1 MGPADLEDVIDS
13 IRGETLQTLG
23 AVDSRTT
30 VLVGPGDDAGVY
42 LIGDTAIVETLDF
55 ITPLVNDPFTF
66 GEISAANS
74 ISDIY
79 AMGGRPVAALAI
91 AAFPSCTYNTEVL
104 KLILQGA
111 LKTIKRAGAVLIGGH
126 SLDDSELKFGL
137 SVTGTI
143 DKNKI
148 LRAGG
153 AQPGDVLILTKPIGI
168 GILTTALKR
177 STFGDDHIAEA
188 VKWMTTLN
196 AEASE
201 LALKAGA
208 TACTDVTGF
217 GLLGHAY
224 NMVRNSQIDFNI
236 DASAVPL
243 LEGVTELAEEGM
255 CPGGG
260 YKNLKYLSDKV
271 IFSGA
276 VDMQQRLILA
286 DPQTS
291 GGLLVALKEENIEI
305 FQAVG
310 AYHEVIGKVVK
321 GSGKI
326 AVDKRN
332 NFFK

>member
-13 IRGETLQTLG
+13 IRAEARDCTG
-23 AVDSRTT
+23 ARADA
-30 VLVGPGDDAGVY
+30 VLVWSGDDAGVY
-42 LIGDTAIVETLDF
+42 MIGDTAIVETVDF

-74 ISDIY
+74 LSDIY

-91 AAFPSCTYNTEVL
+91 AAFPGCTYKTEVL
-104 KLILQGA
+104 KAILQGA
-111 LKTIKRAGAVLIGGH
+111 LKTIKRAGVVLIGGH
-126 SLDDSELKFGL
+126 SLEDSELKFGL

-143 DKNKI
+143 DKDRI

-153 AQPGDVLILTKPIGI
+153 ANEGDILILTKPIGI
-168 GILTTALKR
+168 GVLTTALKR
-177 STFGDDHIAEA
+177 STFGDEHIAEA

-208 TACTDVTGF
+208 SACTDVTGF

-224 NMVRNSQIDFNI
+224 NMLRNSQIDYVI
-236 DASAVPL
+236 SADDVPVL
-243 LEGVTELAEEGM
+243 DNVVDLADEGM
-255 CPGGG
+255 CPGGA

-271 IFSGA
+271 GFSGA
-276 VDMQQRLILA
+276 VNMQQRLILA

-291 GGLLVALKEENIEI
+291 GGLLVAVKEENIEV
-305 FQAVG
+305 FRASG
-310 AYHEVIGKVVK
+310 AFYAVIGKAVK

-326 AVDKRN
+326 AVEKKIN
-332 NFFK
+332 ILK

>member
-1 MGPADLEDVIDS
+1 MGPADLEDVIHS
-13 IRGETLQTLG
+13 IRGETLESLG
-23 AVDSRTT
+23 AADAHTT

-42 LIGDTAIVETLDF
+42 LIGDTAIVETVDF

-74 ISDIY
+74 LSDIY

-104 KLILQGA
+104 KAILQGA

-126 SLDDSELKFGL
+126 SLDDQELKFGL

-143 DKNKI
+143 DKNRI
-148 LRAGG
+148 LRAVG
-153 AQPGDVLILTKPIGI
+153 AQAGDVIILTKPIGI

-177 STFGDDHIAEA
+177 STFGDDHISEA

-196 AEASE
+196 MEASM

-224 NMVRNSQIDFNI
+224 NMVRNTQIDI
-236 DASAVPL
+236 IMDADAVPL
-243 LEGVTELAEEGM
+243 LDGVVELAEEGM
-255 CPGGG
+255 CPGGA

-271 IFSGA
+271 LFAGA
-276 VDMQQRLILA
+276 VNMQQRLIMS

-291 GGLLVALKEENIEI
+291 GGLLVALKEEQLGVFRE
-305 FQAVG
+305 AG
-310 AYHEVIGKVVK
+310 AYYAAIGKVVK

-326 AVDKRN
+326 AVDRK
-332 NFFK
+332 KC